1 VVHQEVV
8 TQENV
13 HQEVVPRENKERS
26 AFGSASEVQYA
37 LAAFE
42 QSNGHGLRDR
52 GMKLRH
58 YDLMLALKAEPKR
71 ARSIREIAT
80 RLGVRSHAASQAVFH
95 LANRNLVRVRR
106 DGKSGRR
113 LALELTSRGDR
124 LLQELSRE
132 EQQHLQ
138 IFAPVL
144 LTGLQHVLG
153 KLAG

>member
-1 VVHQEVV
+1 MEVAVVHPEMVRQS
-8 TQENV
+8 
-13 HQEVVPRENKERS
+13 RDRS
-26 AFGSASEVQYA
+26 EFWSASDVQYV

-71 ARSIREIAT
+71 ARSIREIAK
-80 RLGVRSHAASQAVFH
+80 RLGVRSHVASEAVFH
-95 LANRNLVRVRR
+95 LAHRNLVRVRR
-106 DGKSGRR
+106 GGKNGHT

-132 EQQHLQ
+132 EREHLQ
-138 IFAPVL
+138 IFAPAL
-144 LTGLQHVLG
+144 LSGLQDVLNG
-153 KLAG
+153 TGR

>member
-1 VVHQEVV
+1 MEGAVVHQEM
-8 TQENV
+8 V
-13 HQEVVPRENKERS
+13 HQEIVYEENKARS
-26 AFGSASEVQYA
+26 EFGSASEVQYA

-71 ARSIREIAT
+71 ARSIREIAQ
-80 RLGVRSHAASQAVFH
+80 RLGVRSHIATEAVFH

-106 DGKSGRR
+106 DGKNGRR
-113 LALELTSRGDR
+113 LALELTDRGDR

-132 EQQHLQ
+132 EQEHLQ
-138 IFAPVL
+138 IFAPAL
-144 LTGLQHVLG
+144 LTGLQDVLNG
-153 KLAG
+153 TGR